1 MDKSD
6 VTFEEHYIDVLRFL
20 RGLSRDEYLA
30 EELTQ
35 ETFSIH
41 TAKSRHMLPAA
52 KPVKI
57 MNRKICIGF

>member
-6 VTFEEHYIDVLRFL
+6 VLFEQYYEDVLRYL

-35 ETFSIH
+35 ETFYHAI
-41 TAKSRHMLPAA
+41 KSVQSFR
-52 KPVKI
+52 
-57 MNRKICIGF
+57 GD